1 MDFTYIV
8 KVINNIFNLF
18 IVSDGKRILYL
29 SDELRKIANDDLKQ
43 FESLDFNVKNSYYAI
58 SNNLYNIKSYK
69 IEAFNLIIFEPIGNY
84 DDILT
89 KAICLEEIVE
99 NLYDGVLLSDKDGK
113 VVIYNKAM
121 EDLER
126 KSKDQ
131 MIGKYIWDA
140 YGYSDKNKSEH
151 MQVLKT
157 RKPIV
162 NRYKAHAVHNGKPVY
177 KSYSTYPIILNGT
190 TIGVYSISKDE
201 TKLQNLLSEIAELK
215 RNFFKDD
222 NLEKSIF
229 NNGTRFTFSDII
241 GSSDIMKK
249 LIKEAEALS
258 WLDNSVLLVG
268 ETGTGKEVFAQSIHN
283 FGKRQ
288 RFPFIGIN
296 CSAIPENL
304 LETILFGSVKGAY
317 TGAVDSSGL
326 FEEADE
332 GTLFLDELNTMPLN
346 MQTKLLRALQEKSVR
361 RVGGKETFP
370 LKCRIISAMNEDPYE
385 LIEKGRLRQDLFYRI
400 SGYNLYIPPLNKREG
415 DIFEI
420 SDYYIKKFNKAMNKN
435 IIGIENSLKQVMKSY
450 NWPGNIRELEHFIEN
465 IMVRSLDNEKY
476 LRLDNIPDYLKEIIF
491 NDNKE
496 SVISQ
501 SNDIDSSINEFER
514 KMILEALE
522 KNKWNVTKT
531 AKYLKITR
539 QSLIYRMR
547 KHNIER

>member
-491 NDNKE
+491 NENNENDIKT
-496 SVISQ
+496 
-501 SNDIDSSINEFER
+501 NDIDSAINELEK
-514 KMILEALE
+514 KMILESLE

-531 AKYLKITR
+531 ARNLNISR

-547 KHNIER
+547 KHNVEK

>member
-29 SDELRKIANDDLKQ
+29 SEELRKIANDDFKQ
-43 FESLDFNVKNSYYAI
+43 FESLDFNAKNSYYAI
-58 SNNLYNIKSYK
+58 SNNLYNVKSYK
-69 IEAFNLIIFEPIGNY
+69 IEAFNLIVFEPIGNY
-84 DDILT
+84 DDTLT

-126 KSKDQ
+126 KSKDK

-177 KSYSTYPIILNGT
+177 KSYSTYPIILNNE

-201 TKLQNLLSEIAELK
+201 TKLQNLLSEIVELK
-215 RNFFKDD
+215 RNYFNEDTQEKDT
-222 NLEKSIF
+222 F
-229 NNGTRFTFSDII
+229 NNGTKFTFSDII
-241 GSSDIMKK
+241 GSSAVMKN

-258 WLDNSVLLVG
+258 WLDNSILLVG
-268 ETGTGKEVFAQSIHN
+268 DTGTGKEVFAQSIHN
-283 FGKRQ
+283 FGKRKQ
-288 RFPFIGIN
+288 HPFIGIN

-326 FEEADE
+326 FEEAGE

-346 MQTKLLRALQEKSVR
+346 MQTKLLRALQEMSVR
-361 RVGGKETFP
+361 RVGGKETFS

-400 SGYNLYIPPLNKREG
+400 SGYNLYIPPLKKREG

-420 SDYYIKKFNKAMNKN
+420 SDYYIKKFNKTMNKN
-435 IIGIENSLKQVMKSY
+435 IIGIENSLKDIMKKY
-450 NWPGNIRELEHFIEN
+450 TWPGNIRELEHFIEN

-491 NDNKE
+491 NENNENDIKT
-496 SVISQ
+496 
-501 SNDIDSSINEFER
+501 NDIDSAINELEK
-514 KMILEALE
+514 KMILESLE

-531 AKYLKITR
+531 ARNLNISR

-547 KHNIER
+547 KHNVEK

>member
-29 SDELRKIANDDLKQ
+29 SDELRKIANDDFKQ
-43 FESLDFNVKNSYYAI
+43 FESLDFNAKNPHYVI
-58 SNNLYNIKSYK
+58 SNNLYNIRSYK
-69 IEAFNLIIFEPIGNY
+69 IETFNLIVFEPIGNY
-84 DDILT
+84 DDTLT

-177 KSYSTYPIILNGT
+177 KSYSTYPIILNNE

-201 TKLQNLLSEIAELK
+201 TKLQNLLSEIVEIK
-215 RNFFKDD
+215 RNYFSEDTQEKDT
-222 NLEKSIF
+222 F
-229 NNGTRFTFSDII
+229 NNGTKFTFSDII
-241 GSSDIMKK
+241 GSSEVMKN
-249 LIKEAEALS
+249 LIKEAQALS
-258 WLDNSVLLVG
+258 WLDNSILLVG
-268 ETGTGKEVFAQSIHN
+268 DTGTGKEVFAQSIHN
-283 FGKRQ
+283 FGKRKQ
-288 RFPFIGIN
+288 HPFIGIN

-317 TGAVDSSGL
+317 TGAMDSSGL
-326 FEEADE
+326 FEEAGE

-370 LKCRIISAMNEDPYE
+370 IKCRIISAMNEDPYE
-385 LIEKGRLRQDLFYRI
+385 LVEKGRLRQDLFYRI

-420 SDYYIKKFNKAMNKN
+420 SDYYVKKFNKTMNKN
-435 IIGIENSLKQVMKSY
+435 IIGIENSLKDIMRKY
-450 NWPGNIRELEHFIEN
+450 TWPGNIRELEHFIEN

-491 NDNKE
+491 NENNE
-496 SVISQ
+496 SDIKT
-501 SNDIDSSINEFER
+501 NDIDSAINELEK
-514 KMILEALE
+514 KMILESLE

-531 AKYLKITR
+531 AINLNISR